1 MYLTE
6 KQQSK
11 AWELAAARHAM
22 PSALSSR
29 EQREAFSR
37 DMRRRVHVMA
47 RVSSAT
53 FASEVKTAVD
63 SYLAGDKSK
72 PVLIAH
78 LQGVLARLG
87 YSPEHG
93 FPGDA
98 ALGIPPAL
106 PGSLRDLSAWKR
118 LELIID
124 TEGALAHG
132 KIQQMQDYTPVA
144 LRLVPA
150 YEMIRVRHPKAP
162 RNWPARWNEAGGP
175 PPLDGRFIAPKEH
188 EVWHNLGDHAIFNDA
203 LGVDHAPFW
212 FNSSGSLIGMPRG
225 TCMRL
230 GIMDTQGNWAE
241 AYAPGGTKDYAEA
254 QTASL
259 PPPLVNAKAMDPAVR
274 AELNALFDKTSSML
288 AGRGRRAA

>member
-162 RNWPARWNEAGGP
+162 RNWPARWSEAGGP

-230 GIMDTQGNWAE
+230 GIMDTQGNWAQ
-241 AYAPGGTKDYAEA
+241 AYAPGGTKDYADA
-254 QTASL
+254 QAATL
-259 PPPLVNAKAMDPAVR
+259 PPPVVNAKATDPAIR
-274 AELNALFDKTSSML
+274 ARLQAALAASTARLD
-288 AGRGRRAA
+288 RREAA